1 MKMSADS
8 SDLLVA
14 WEEACVQF
22 QKATGFDLGS
32 TTTKESKEDVVAKF
46 NSVKAKDEEDR
57 QKVERVKNVVGRT
70 ILAVERLG
78 QIAADGAAMVFGSPA
93 NITMN
98 CISFFINVGV
108 EYKNIAL
115 NIEDLFGRIVTIM
128 ERFQIYRDNEEVLKP
143 PMIRVAHRLLI
154 SVIDICRLCYK
165 LMKKNWVKKVLKV
178 ALFSDDG
185 GIKDQ
190 FALLDSLE
198 NQELHMKTTSTLI
211 ASEKT
216 QQTIQ
221 HVDAQNAKIA
231 SYVTELTEN
240 ATDQKILKELKDN
253 LGVDDSL
260 SKGEYQWYND
270 KFDLGSC
277 SWLGSDEE
285 YKSWSN
291 SEEGTSP
298 LLLLKGD
305 EGCGKSYVMTAIIRD
320 LLKRYPQNRDDAT
333 RISIS
338 YCYLTRGG
346 KKNTQGSKSDQG
358 AQSERSIR
366 DALREWAWQIINKD
380 IFYRKNIQALF
391 KKSPDLGDLKQI
403 WQKLFLNHLTEDVTF
418 YLLLDGT
425 NELDERGVNDLCTI
439 VQTLA
444 KSEMGAGRLKI
455 AITSRPTLVQKLSIP
470 SSAST
475 PIVDLRAK
483 NRADMEKYIRNKAD
497 TLTIFQKT
505 SSQVQTLKEEVC
517 KGLLDAVDGNFSLAD
532 LKLREISTKY
542 DPEEVRQIVQ
552 NVNSSADLKD
562 SVADIIRECN
572 RTLTTRE
579 MEDLNT
585 ILLWV
590 MHAKWTLQVY
600 ELEAI
605 LFVQQGHAS
614 LQPLVNEI
622 KEKFSSFFE
631 VEGDDTMASVTL
643 KYDSI
648 AEYFQN
654 PVADSQATETS
665 PSKALTKGEI
675 RMVQHF
681 VEKLCDQDIY
691 SRLGLEEFF
700 DQKLSQSETGVMVDC
715 DNAHARIALA
725 CLRAVSED
733 LGDEGRPLKSYGVNF
748 LASHLKQIDL
758 DRVYPHLKA
767 ELGPPLMKLFRD
779 PEAISRSVSD
789 FQWSYLD
796 EGLQSVVRLF
806 RSSALTSKIGTVGKE
821 DKVWVENFLKDANP
835 EVALLKDAAKLMA
848 EKWLSAEDS
857 QEVLRAFGW
866 LYGYMNKVCVQD
878 RVMVASDLH
887 RFKTS
892 IIPKNQGSN
901 GVQNIRKSKYKRSE
915 W

>member
-1 MKMSADS
+1 MSGES
-8 SDLLVA
+8 SDLSVA
-14 WEEACVQF
+14 WEEACTQF
-22 QKATGFDLGS
+22 QKATGFDLKS
-32 TTTKESKEDVVAKF
+32 ATTRENGEDVVAKF

-57 QKVERVKNVVGRT
+57 RKVERVKSVVGRT
-70 ILAVERLG
+70 IVAVERLG
-78 QIAADGAAMVFGSPA
+78 QIAADGASMVFGSPA

-108 EYKNIAL
+108 EYKNISR
-115 NIEDLFGRIVTIM
+115 NIEDLFGRIVPIM
-128 ERFQIYRDNEEVLKP
+128 ERFQMYRDNEQILKL

-154 SVIDICRLCYK
+154 SIIDICRLCYK
-165 LMKKNWVKKVLKV
+165 LMTKSWAKKVLKV

-190 FALLDSLE
+190 LALLDSLE
-198 NQELHMKTTSTLI
+198 SQELQMKTTSSLI

-221 HVDAQNAKIA
+221 NVDAQNAKIA
-231 SYVTELTEN
+231 SYVSELTEN
-240 ATDQKILKELKDN
+240 ATDQKILKELKEN

-270 KFDLGSC
+270 KFDVGSC
-277 SWLGSDEE
+277 SWLKSDEE
-285 YKSWSN
+285 YISWSN
-291 SEEGTSP
+291 SEDKTAP

-320 LLKRYPQNRDDAT
+320 LLQRYPQNQDDAT

-346 KKNTQGSKSDQG
+346 KKNTQASRNDQN
-358 AQSERSIR
+358 AQGERSIR

-391 KKSPDLGDLKQI
+391 KKSSDLGDLREL
-403 WQKLFLNHLTEDVTF
+403 WQRLFLSHLNENVTF

-425 NELDERGVNDLCTI
+425 HELDERGVSDLCT
-439 VQTLA
+439 VLQTL
-444 KSEMGAGRLKI
+444 STESGAGRVKI

-470 SSAST
+470 SAASS
-475 PIVDLRAK
+475 PVVDLRAK

-505 SSQVQTLKEEVC
+505 TSQVQALKEEVC
-517 KGLLDAVDGNFSLAD
+517 TKLLDAVDGNFSLAD

-542 DPEEVRQIVQ
+542 DPEEVRQIVY

-572 RTLTTRE
+572 RTLTMRE

-590 MHAKWTLQVY
+590 MHAKWILQVY

-605 LFVQQGHAS
+605 LFVQQGRAS
-614 LQPLVNEI
+614 LQPLVLEI

-631 VEGDDTMASVTL
+631 VEGDDNLAAVTL

-648 AEYFQN
+648 AEYFRN
-654 PVADSQATETS
+654 IVTDSQATETS
-665 PSKALTKGEI
+665 SPSALTKGEI

-691 SRLGLEEFF
+691 NRLGLGEFF

-715 DNAHARIALA
+715 ENAHARIVLA
-725 CLRAVSED
+725 CVRTISED
-733 LGDEGRPLKSYGVNF
+733 LGDESQSLKAYSVNH

-758 DRVYPHLKA
+758 DRVDPRLKA
-767 ELGPPLMKLFRD
+767 ELGPPLVKLFRD
-779 PEAISRSVSD
+779 PEAIRRLYDSGCK
-789 FQWSYLD
+789 WSYMD
-796 EGLQSVVRLF
+796 EALQSVVRLF
-806 RSSALTSKIGTVGKE
+806 HSSALKSKIDTAGTE
-821 DKVWVENFLKDANP
+821 DKAWIEAILTDSNP
-835 EVALLKDAAKLMA
+835 EIALLKESAKLIA
-848 EKWLSAEDS
+848 KQWLSAEDS
-857 QEVLRAFGW
+857 QVAMRAFSW
-866 LYGYMNKVCVQD
+866 LYGYMNKV
-878 RVMVASDLH
+878 R
-887 RFKTS
+887 R
-892 IIPKNQGSN
+892 
-901 GVQNIRKSKYKRSE
+901 
-915 W
+915 